1 MLQFFRF
8 TMQAALDNI
17 DSQLFKPYPRINTE
31 GPRGD
36 KSSFKKWEN
45 ISKSSK
51 EYRFKNL

>member
-31 GPRGD
+31 GPRGN
-36 KSSFKKWEN
+36 KSSFKK
-45 ISKSSK
+45 
-51 EYRFKNL
+51 Y